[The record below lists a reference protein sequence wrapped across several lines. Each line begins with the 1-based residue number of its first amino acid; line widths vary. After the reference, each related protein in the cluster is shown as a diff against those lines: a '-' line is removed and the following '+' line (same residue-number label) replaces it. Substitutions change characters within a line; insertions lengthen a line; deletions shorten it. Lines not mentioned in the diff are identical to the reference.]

1 MSKRIQVLS
10 VVVFLFLALCPLVG
24 ASSDCDFSYSNYARA
39 VQLHDMGDYD
49 AAWRHYRCALEA
61 DPEDAVIPLLI
72 ANLHED
78 IATAGSAWSSDAAP
92 TTAEILELP
101 PVSTWGERLRPS
113 REQDFQDLIVEQ
125 SRRSQPWPGLAEF
138 AEDRA
143 SIAFGRS
150 GNWFWLFYVAVN
162 SEASL
167 QATQADATS
176 EIAAVA
182 GTEDLRLAENL
193 IKQARNF
200 AGNLDWARAR
210 IWFEQALDLD
220 PSRIDIRHELSQV
233 YQELRDERA
242 PLMQVRRDA

>member
-10 VVVFLFLALCPLVG
+10 VVVFLILALCPLVG

-49 AAWRHYRCALEA
+49 AALRHYHCALEE
-61 DPEDAVIPLLI
+61 DPDDTVIPLLI
-72 ANLHED
+72 ANVHED

-101 PVSTWGERLRPS
+101 PVSTWGDRLRPS
-113 REQDFQDLIVEQ
+113 REQDFQDLIVEEF
-125 SRRSQPWPGLAEF
+125 RRSQPIPGLAEF
-138 AEDRA
+138 AEARA

-150 GNWFWLFYVAVN
+150 GNWFWLFYAAGH

-167 QATQADATS
+167 VAARADATS
-176 EIAAVA
+176 DIDPVA
-182 GTEDLRLAENL
+182 RGEDLSLADNF

-200 AGNLDWARAR
+200 VGNLDWARAR
-210 IWFEQALDLD
+210 IRYEQALDLD
-220 PSRIDIRHELSQV
+220 PGRFDIRRELSLV
-233 YQELRDERA
+233 YQEMRDARA
-242 PLMQVRRDA
+242 PLMQVRRDG